1 VLRLTLQLITF
12 GLLTV
17 LALLWLDRP
26 CRVNCTTAPGQ
37 ALLIQAAAQRGR

>member
-1 VLRLTLQLITF
+1 MLRLAFQLTLF

-37 ALLIQAAAQRGR
+37 ALLLHAATQRGR